1 MVYCACIQVAILKRP
16 DFMLS
21 IMRFLVKPG
30 RTRIY
35 AAAGL
40 ILLIAGAAGIL
51 MYISGGDGNKG
62 ETLKIIPENVD
73 LQVKN
78 IHFTEVGDPDLKWEL
93 QADSG
98 RYVKKD
104 NLAYFDNIRIKLI
117 TSGGKSYTMTGESG
131 ILHTDS
137 NDAEITGNV
146 VVVSDCGDRFTTD
159 KLLYSAADRIVH
171 TDGKVFM
178 EGNKTAI
185 NARGMKL
192 YVKEER
198 VSLLSGVQAVL
209 SK

>member
-1 MVYCACIQVAILKRP
+1 
-16 DFMLS
+16 MLS
-21 IMRFLVKPG
+21 KIRLLTKPS

-35 AAAGL
+35 AAAVL
-40 ILLIAGAAGIL
+40 ILLAAGAVGIL
-51 MYISGGDGNKG
+51 FYFSNSGEQG
-62 ETLKIIPENVD
+62 EMLKIIPENVD
-73 LQVKN
+73 LQIRN

-98 RYVKKD
+98 RYVRKD
-104 NLAYFDNIRIKLI
+104 NLAYFDKVRIKLI

-146 VVVSDCGDRFTTD
+146 HVVSDRGDRFKTD
-159 KLLYSAADRIVH
+159 RLLYSSSDRIIH

-178 EGNKTAI
+178 EGNKTAV

-192 YVKEER
+192 YVKEEK
-198 VSLLSGVQAVL
+198 VSLLSGVQAVI

>member
-1 MVYCACIQVAILKRP
+1 
-16 DFMLS
+16 MLS
-21 IMRFLVKPG
+21 KIRLLTKPG

-35 AAAGL
+35 AAAVL
-40 ILLIAGAAGIL
+40 ILLAAGAVGIL
-51 MYISGGDGNKG
+51 FYFSDSGEQG
-62 ETLKIIPENVD
+62 EMLKIIPENVD
-73 LQVKN
+73 LQIRN

-98 RYVKKD
+98 RYVRKD
-104 NLAYFDNIRIKLI
+104 NLAYFDKVRIKLI

-146 VVVSDCGDRFTTD
+146 HVVSDRGDRFKTD
-159 KLLYSAADRIVH
+159 RLLYSSSDRIIH

-178 EGNKTAI
+178 EGNKTAV

-192 YVKEER
+192 YVKEEK
-198 VSLLSGVQAVL
+198 VSLLSGVQAVI